1 MVGNAVVAAYHTL
14 RKVEQF
20 FRLAKSELK
29 ARPVFH
35 RTRESIEAYPT
46 IVLAAP
52 AIARPR
58 RAAKRSRTLLKR
70 PCFT

>member
-14 RKVEQF
+14 RKAEQF

-52 AIARPR
+52 AIARPH
-58 RAAKRSRTLLKR
+58 RAANAVEHY
-70 PCFT
+70 

>member
-1 MVGNAVVAAYHTL
+1 MVGKAVVAAHHNL
-14 RKVEQF
+14 RKVKQF

-46 IVLAAP
+46 IVLVAP

-58 RAAKRSRTLLKR
+58 RAANAAKHY
-70 PCFT
+70 

>member
-1 MVGNAVVAAYHTL
+1 MVGKAVVATYHNL

-58 RAAKRSRTLLKR
+58 RAANAAKHY
-70 PCFT
+70 